1 MHTFLRSC
9 GKPLWWL
16 ALLCGAWTAAHSAEP
31 VTEQDL
37 KAAYIFNFIQF
48 IEWPEKQGSGNEF
61 TVCVSPFSP
70 LKRSLTALEN
80 KQTTRGQTIKIRHLE
95 AATLRECEALIVHNP
110 DAEHV
115 LRALRAAPQGHGVL
129 TIADDMTFVDPDI
142 VIALAQSEGRL
153 VFHIH
158 PEAATKAGLTISS
171 RLLRL
176 AKGTR

>member
-16 ALLCGAWTAAHSAEP
+16 ACCAAPGLRRTAQSLWRK
-31 VTEQDL
+31 QDL

-70 LKRSLTALEN
+70 LEALAHGTGN

-95 AATLRECEALIVHNP
+95 AATC
-110 DAEHV
+110 
-115 LRALRAAPQGHGVL
+115 G
-129 TIADDMTFVDPDI
+129 
-142 VIALAQSEGRL
+142 S
-153 VFHIH
+153 
-158 PEAATKAGLTISS
+158 
-171 RLLRL
+171 
-176 AKGTR
+176 AKP

>member
-1 MHTFLRSC
+1 MPAILRSC
-9 GKPLWWL
+9 GLPLLWL
-16 ALLCGAWTAAHSAEP
+16 WVLCGAWTAAHGAEP
-31 VTEQDL
+31 VGEQDL

-48 IEWPEKQGSGNEF
+48 IDWPESEASSNEF

-70 LKRSLTALEN
+70 LKRALTALEN
-80 KQTTRGQTIKIRHLE
+80 KQTSKGRTVKIKHLE
-95 AATLRECEALIVHNP
+95 TGAIRDCETLVMHNA
-110 DAEHV
+110 DAERV
-115 LRALRAAPQGHGVL
+115 LRTLRAAPPGHGIL

-142 VIALAQSEGRL
+142 VIALTQQEGRV
-153 VFHIH
+153 VFHIN

>member
-16 ALLCGAWTAAHSAEP
+16 ALLCGAWTTAHSAEP
-31 VTEQDL
+31 VAEQDL

-48 IEWPEKQGSGNEF
+48 IEWPEKQGSGSEF

-115 LRALRAAPQGHGVL
+115 LRVLRAAPPGHGVL

-142 VIALAQSEGRL
+142 VIALAQSDGRV

-158 PEAATKAGLTISS
+158 AEAATKAGLTISS